1 MVEIKENDVK
11 MSDLVDKLVPDVIS
25 ALNENGEYRLYRYD
39 SGVSYDTAKA
49 LAMRFVNKGYHAKIN
64 HFYDSRKGY
73 QCVVI
78 SKLPVSDRT
87 GNLIYAEILG

>member
-25 ALNENGEYRLYRYD
+25 ALNENGEYRLYKYG

-49 LAMRFVNKGYHAKIN
+49 LAMRFVKKGYHAKIN

-87 GNLIYAEILG
+87 GNLIYAEHLG

>member
-11 MSDLVDKLVPDVIS
+11 MSDLVDKFVPNVIS
-25 ALNENGEYRLYRYD
+25 ELNERGEYRLYKYG

-49 LAMRFVNKGYHAKIN
+49 LAMRFVKKGYHAKIN

>member
-11 MSDLVDKLVPDVIS
+11 MSDLVDKLVPDVIK
-25 ALNENGEYRLYRYD
+25 ALEEKGEYRLYRYD
-39 SGVSYDTAKA
+39 SGVAYDTAKA
-49 LAMRFVNKGYHAKIN
+49 LAMRFVNKGYHAKFN
-64 HFYDSRKGY
+64 HFTERCKGY

>member
-11 MSDLVDKLVPDVIS
+11 MSDLVDKLVPNVIK
-25 ALNENGEYRLYRYD
+25 ALEESNTYYLYRYS

-49 LAMRFVNKGYHAKIN
+49 LAIRFVKKGYHAKIN

>member
-11 MSDLVDKLVPDVIS
+11 MSDLVDKLVPNVIK
-25 ALNENGEYRLYRYD
+25 ALEERNTYYLYRYS

-49 LAMRFVNKGYHAKIN
+49 LAMRFVKKGYHAKIN

-78 SKLPVSDRT
+78 SKKPIIDRI
-87 GNLIYAEILG
+87 GCKLYAEHLG

>member
-11 MSDLVDKLVPDVIS
+11 MSDLVDKLVPNVIK
-25 ALNENGEYRLYRYD
+25 ALEERNTYYLYRYS

-49 LAMRFVNKGYHAKIN
+49 LAMRFVNKGYHAKFN
-64 HFYDSRKGY
+64 HFVESWKGY

-78 SKLPVSDRT
+78 SKMPIIDHIGCKL
-87 GNLIYAEILG
+87 YAEHLG

>member
-11 MSDLVDKLVPDVIS
+11 ISDLVDKLVPNVIK
-25 ALNENGEYRLYRYD
+25 ALEESNTYYLYSYS

-49 LAMRFVNKGYHAKIN
+49 LAMRFVNKGYHAKFN
-64 HFYDSRKGY
+64 HFTERWKGY

-78 SKLPVSDRT
+78 SKKPIIDHIGCKL
-87 GNLIYAEILG
+87 YAEHLG